1 MLMSLAHAAGSNGR
15 RDGASYLVEPLD

>member
-1 MLMSLAHAAGSNGR
+1 MSLAHAAGSNGR